1 MTSFMHNSL
10 ACESNALWVLA
21 RITLALRL
29 RSFGRSQ
36 FYVLLFLVFPAIVQ
50 ARPIRVID
58 EVAIPFTGFLAKVDF
73 DQRYS
78 GELFDDPAKLDTG
91 WYVIYEHET
100 LNYYFGPILLESI
113 GKDYLDQ
120 LSRIVQVA
128 VMQRPSIQ
136 DYRLE
141 LSYEP
146 SVSSFDNSNE
156 PSTQNPQPPQA
167 LPKSSFWSFVKK
179 VFGYR

>member
-10 ACESNALWVLA
+10 ACELTRATYA
-21 RITLALRL
+21 L
-29 RSFGRSQ
+29 RSFGRAQ
-36 FYVLLFLVFPAIVQ
+36 VYVLLFLVFPALLQ
-50 ARPIRVID
+50 AKPIRVID
-58 EVAIPFTGFLAKVDF
+58 EAAIPFTGFLAKADF

-78 GELFDDPAKLDTG
+78 GKLFDDPAKLDTG
-91 WYVIYEHET
+91 WYVIYEHES

-120 LSRIVQVA
+120 LSRVVEVA

-141 LSYEP
+141 LSFEP
-146 SVSSFDNSNE
+146 SASSFDNNIIE
-156 PSTQNPQPPQA
+156 PSKRNPPPQA
-167 LPKSSFWSFVKK
+167 LPKTSFWSFVKK
-179 VFGYR
+179 VLGYR